1 MVTGLSAVAERV
13 TLKEKVV
20 VVPAFPSFLATS
32 KIVTLHSDLRSCRW
46 FLSPQPLPGFVE
58 VGVVV
63 LVDVEVEVEV
73 EVIVEVDVVVGVVV
87 VLVIVDVDVVVGVV
101 VELVIVDVE
110 VLVGVVVLVVEVLVE
125 QYSYCDG
132 VVQYW

>member
-1 MVTGLSAVAERV
+1 VTGLNAVPESV

-20 VVPAFPSFLATS
+20 VVPAFPSFFETS

-63 LVDVEVEVEV
+63 LVEVEVL
-73 EVIVEVDVVVGVVV
+73 VEVDVLVDVDVEVVVGVVV
-87 VLVIVDVDVVVGVV
+87 VVVEVLVVVGVV
-101 VELVIVDVE
+101 VVVVE
-110 VLVGVVVLVVEVLVE
+110 VLVVVGVVVVVVEVLVE
-125 QYSYCDG
+125 QYWYCDG